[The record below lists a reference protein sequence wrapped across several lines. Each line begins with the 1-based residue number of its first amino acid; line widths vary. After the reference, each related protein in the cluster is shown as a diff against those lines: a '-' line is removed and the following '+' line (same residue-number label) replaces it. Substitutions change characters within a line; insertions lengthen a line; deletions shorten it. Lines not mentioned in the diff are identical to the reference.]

1 MILALFV
8 LSLIACSSEQP
19 TLTRGTPAPSFSAET
34 ITGERIQVP
43 QGVAGQVVAIRFWAD
58 WCPFCDQ
65 EMRDIEQVYHDL
77 SARGLQVLAV
87 NVGQDK
93 QTVQRFITRLGISY
107 TALLD
112 PDSETA
118 RSYGV
123 IGLPTTFF
131 IDRQGRIHSKI
142 LGESDAAM
150 FRQVV
155 EPLL

>member
-1 MILALFV
+1 MLL
-8 LSLIACSSEQP
+8 LIACSSEQP
-19 TLTRGTPAPSFSAET
+19 TLMRGTPAPSFSAET

-65 EMRDIEQVYHDL
+65 EMRDIEQVYRDL

-93 QTVQRFITRLGISY
+93 QTVERFITRLGISY

-142 LGESDAAM
+142 LGESDAAI